1 MSDAANLARRIAEHL
16 LSASPALRDLAPE
29 LVSVEPGR
37 VSIALQ
43 IRDTMVNGQGIA
55 YGGTLFSLADSAA
68 ALTALSGNEK
78 AVSQTASV
86 QFLRAGGGSD
96 RVVATAREIE
106 RSGRNSVIDV
116 EVRGSDDSV
125 LVLARIQFR
134 YLPGQVIEE

>member
-1 MSDAANLARRIAEHL
+1 MSDAAGLARRIAEHL